1 MTVLGTVLAPLGWA
15 LRGRRAGEEHSVR
28 RAPELT
34 APRSMVVT
42 STAFAAGG
50 TIPDRHCALDL
61 GPNVSPELSWT
72 GVPLEARQ
80 LLLVIED
87 IDVPSGRPGIHTAAL
102 FAPTITGFAEGT
114 LTPDNPDVRYVP
126 TRFGRT
132 GYSGPRPFPGH
143 GVHHYGFHLYALDM
157 VVPPQPPLG
166 EFAEVP
172 PLVAGHVLAS
182 GFLEGVKRG

>member
-1 MTVLGTVLAPLGWA
+1 MKFLVMLLTPLGRA
-15 LRGRRAGEEHSVR
+15 LRGRRAAEEHSVR
-28 RAPELT
+28 RAPELA
-34 APRSMVVT
+34 APRSIVLT

-50 TIPDRHCALDL
+50 TIPDRHCTLDL

-72 GVPLEARQ
+72 GVPAEARQ

-87 IDVPSGRPGIHTAAL
+87 IDVPSRRPGIHTAAL
-102 FAPTITGFAEGT
+102 FAPTIAGFAEGT
-114 LTPDNPDVRYVP
+114 LTPDNPEVRYLP

-143 GVHHYGFHLYALDM
+143 GVHHYGFHVYALDA
-157 VVPPQPPLG
+157 VLPPERPISAL
-166 EFAEVP
+166 ADVL